1 MLTLDAFS
9 EAHQSCESG
18 ESAGRAADS
27 FELFINL
34 KSAMA
39 LGLKDFRRR
48 YSHLLMTSSN
58 RILMSGFGVFLG

>member
-39 LGLKDFRRR
+39 LGPKDFGGATR
-48 YSHLLMTSSN
+48 TC
-58 RILMSGFGVFLG
+58 